1 MPVFSVI
8 ILVTILIAGSAIKSV
23 SARAA
28 ASDMANV
35 QLSNVTKKDIEDAK
49 KKRDETKKK
58 AKSAAQKI
66 YELKTKKKQVNYDL
80 MALNDANDEQRQQY
94 EEITAQLQAAL
105 DARVKALDD
114 YINAEENLEKR
125 TKEFQNRVSVMFQFQ
140 NKSMFEVLLESD
152 SLAGFFTNME
162 IMTLIAD
169 ADAQAVDSMKIAVDD
184 AKLQK
189 ELALKVGCT
198 EAAISHYIK
207 GDRIPRSSVMT
218 KIAIALDT
226 TSDYLM
232 EGIPTDVTGE
242 LDYAKKLIAR
252 NVTQM
257 SNSEK
262 REIINILMG
271 DDDE

>member
-1 MPVFSVI
+1 MAEI
-8 ILVTILIAGSAIKSV
+8 GKRIK
-23 SARAA
+23 
-28 ASDMANV
+28 
-35 QLSNVTKKDIEDAK
+35 
-49 KKRDETKKK
+49 
-58 AKSAAQKI
+58 
-66 YELKTKKKQVNYDL
+66 EL
-80 MALNDANDEQRQQY
+80 
-94 EEITAQLQAAL
+94 
-105 DARVKALDD
+105 
-114 YINAEENLEKR
+114 LEKKGI
-125 TKEFQNRVSVMFQFQ
+125 T
-140 NKSMFEVLLESD
+140 
-152 SLAGFFTNME
+152 
-162 IMTLIAD
+162 
-169 ADAQAVDSMKIAVDD
+169 
-184 AKLQK
+184 QK

-232 EGIPTDVTGE
+232 EGVPTDVTGE

-257 SNSEK
+257 SSSEK